1 MRLHGSNYIC
11 VAEDFISSVVVVP
24 LENQKELRTEI
35 HLGKLLFLVKDSNVL
50 LVSSQDL
57 SDAVYM

>member
-1 MRLHGSNYIC
+1 
-11 VAEDFISSVVVVP
+11 VVVP